1 MRYIIGILYA
11 IYECFWRRWKGDGSD
26 GKWYNHKLV
35 KMFLNLFITFGL
47 LCYIKKVWLI
57 PLIATLV
64 YQFLYWTQAIGPA
77 MDIGRCGK
85 PDDNTLKRYKSKF
98 WNKWC
103 EWIVPKN
110 AWYGHFYDFLW
121 LFFRYELPS
130 ILISIIL
137 LNPWFL
143 LAGLTASLSYTFGW
157 AMKEHNKLKK
167 IYSTELAEYMN
178 GFFAGLFLSL

>member
-1 MRYIIGILYA
+1 MKYIIGFLYA
-11 IYECFWRRWKGDGSD
+11 IYESFWRRWKGDGSD

-47 LCYIKKVWLI
+47 LCYLKSGWLI

-77 MDIGRCGK
+77 RDMARGGK
-85 PDDNTLKRYKSKF
+85 PDEVMLKRYKEKF

-110 AWYGHFYDFLW
+110 AWYGYFYDFMW
-121 LFFRYELPS
+121 FFFRYELPS
-130 ILISIIL
+130 ILVSIIL

-143 LAGLTASLSYTFGW
+143 LAGLAASLSYVFGW
-157 AMKEHNKLKK
+157 AMEEHGKLKK
-167 IYSTELAEYMN
+167 LCGTELAEYLN
-178 GFFAGLFLSL
+178 GFFAGLLLGL